1 MGGHLTQEEYKSQ
14 VRSVWRST
22 IILSVVTIVE
32 IVLALLHLY
41 GVQPFS
47 SISKGFLSL
56 IMIVLSLLKA
66 YFIVGEFMHIKYEKR
81 ALTLSILVP
90 LVFLIY
96 GVALFMNEGGAWHM
110 MRDWVK

>member
-14 VRSVWRST
+14 VRAVWKSTVILSLAT
-22 IILSVVTIVE
+22 IIE
-32 IVLALLHLY
+32 IGIALLHLY
-41 GVQPFS
+41 GYLPWM
-47 SISKGFLSL
+47 SKGILSFL
-56 IMIVLSLLKA
+56 MIALSLLKA
-66 YFIVGEFMHIKYEKR
+66 FFIVGEFMHIKYEKR

-96 GVALFMNEGGAWHM
+96 GVALFMNEGGAWNM